1 MEFLEN
7 IPNGVLAAIAA
18 SALGGYVGG
27 LLVGV
32 RANLA
37 LSAFVGVIIGLS
49 VSTIVNLL
57 SVEPIFGVEG
67 YSLV

>member
-57 SVEPIFGVEG
+57 
-67 YSLV
+67 